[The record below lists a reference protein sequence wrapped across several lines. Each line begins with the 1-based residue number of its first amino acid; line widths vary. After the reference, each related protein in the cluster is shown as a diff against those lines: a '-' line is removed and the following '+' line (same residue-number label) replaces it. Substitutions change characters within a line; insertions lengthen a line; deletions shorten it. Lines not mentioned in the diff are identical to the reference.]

1 MIQDKTLWTALIT
14 PMYKNGSIDYESLEK
29 VIRRQEK
36 AGNGILLIGST
47 GEGLALSGED
57 KRDVVKFA
65 AGLEPDVPLMVG
77 VGGMNIERQRSWIE
91 TCNSLAIDA
100 FLMVTPLYAK
110 PGPKGQ
116 YQWFRQLL
124 DASDKPAMLYNIPS
138 RTGIELPVD
147 VARKL
152 KDHPRF
158 WSVKEAS
165 GSIERYLA
173 FRENLPSIQL
183 FSGDDAM
190 FPFFSRA
197 GCSGL
202 VSVASNVW
210 PKATKL
216 YVEKSLRGETEEMI
230 PLWDHAVKAL
240 FSVSNPIPAKK
251 LLYLKG
257 VIGSAALRLPLSTD
271 ELENMEELEAVDE
284 EIENWYIK
292 NKTT

>member
-1 MIQDKTLWTALIT
+1 MQDKTLWTALIT
-14 PMYKNGSIDYESLEK
+14 PMYIDGSIDYESLEK

-91 TCNSLAIDA
+91 TCNSFAIDA

-124 DASDKPAMLYNIPS
+124 DSSDKPAMLYNIPS

-152 KDHPRF
+152 IDHPRF
-158 WSVKEAS
+158 WAIKEAS
-165 GSIERYLA
+165 GSIESYLK
-173 FRENLPSIQL
+173 FQNLPSIQM

-190 FPFFSRA
+190 FPFYSRA
-197 GCSGL
+197 GCRGL

-216 YVEKSLRGETEEMI
+216 YVEKCLRGETEKMI
-230 PLWDHAVKAL
+230 PIWDRAVKAL
-240 FSVSNPIPAKK
+240 FSFSNPIPAKK
-251 LLYLKG
+251 LLHIKG
-257 VIGSAALRLPLSTD
+257 VIGSNTLRLPLSTD
-271 ELENMEELEAVDE
+271 ELENIKLLEAVDE
-284 EIENWYIK
+284 EIENWYNK
-292 NKTT
+292 NKTTS